1 MLARVCV
8 STSRDKKYKRR
19 SLERLRLLF
28 VLWRRSDR
36 SRSDAQYKLHR
47 EALVE
52 AVDPDTA
59 DFNKPIASTQE
70 GG

>member
-1 MLARVCV
+1 MEDFAL
-8 STSRDKKYKRR
+8 RD
-19 SLERLRLLF
+19 
-28 VLWRRSDR
+28 LWRRSGCC
-36 SRSDAQYKLHR
+36 RSDAQYKLHR